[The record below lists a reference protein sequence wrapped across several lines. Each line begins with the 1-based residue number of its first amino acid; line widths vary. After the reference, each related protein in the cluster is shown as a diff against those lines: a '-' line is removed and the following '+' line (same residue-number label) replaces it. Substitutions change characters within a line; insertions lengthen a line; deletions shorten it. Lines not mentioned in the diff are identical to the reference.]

1 MSKSRSK
8 ILLALDG
15 SDQALEA
22 TRYASQLFSP
32 NRIEVVLFHV
42 TTEIPERF
50 WDVEKDPALVLP
62 K

>member
-42 TTEIPERF
+42 TTEIPERS